1 MDDFKDSTKMKI
13 LGAGGTAPERRLME
27 KSSRPLT
34 ASEMSAAKAMNMSKG
49 AAKAGPMLKV
59 GKPAGAGMSAA
70 ERKLIE
76 RDRPTN
82 ASGSSGYKMGGKV
95 GGSKVP
101 C

>member
-1 MDDFKDSTKMKI
+1 MEGFKNSTRMKVM
-13 LGAGGTAPERRLME
+13 GAMSDADQRLME

-34 ASEMSAAKAMNMSKG
+34 ASEMSAAKAMTMSKG
-49 AAKAGPMLKV
+49 AAKAVPMLKV
-59 GKPAGAGMSAA
+59 GKSAGAAMSAA
-70 ERKLIE
+70 ERKMLE

-82 ASGSSGYKMGGKV
+82 ASGSSPYKMGGKV